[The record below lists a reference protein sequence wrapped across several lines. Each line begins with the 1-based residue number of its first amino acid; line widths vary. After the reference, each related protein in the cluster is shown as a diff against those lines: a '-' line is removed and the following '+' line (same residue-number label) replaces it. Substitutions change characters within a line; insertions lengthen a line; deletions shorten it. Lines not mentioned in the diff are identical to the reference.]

1 MVRAVK
7 HAIVA
12 LTAVALTVQNVN
24 CRIEFLNNAKEITTV
39 AHAEKYLRMRLG
51 KHLATINII
60 SAAISPANVFAKPT
74 K

>member
-1 MVRAVK
+1 M
-7 HAIVA
+7 
-12 LTAVALTVQNVN
+12 
-24 CRIEFLNNAKEITTV
+24 EFLNNAKEITTV

-60 SAAISPANVFAKPT
+60 SAAISPANVFAKLT